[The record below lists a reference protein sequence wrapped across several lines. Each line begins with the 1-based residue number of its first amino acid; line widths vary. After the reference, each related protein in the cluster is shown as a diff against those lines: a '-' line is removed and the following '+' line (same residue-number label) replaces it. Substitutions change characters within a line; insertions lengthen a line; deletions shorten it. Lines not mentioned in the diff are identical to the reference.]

1 MLPLITALG
10 IYRDENVLR
19 HDNLNENLNRKFKCA
34 DITPF
39 SANVAFVLH
48 KCKSENGG
56 NIYDDYKVN
65 VLVNEL
71 PITKLKNA
79 GEFACG
85 NKDNSLCNYLDLKA
99 HLNDYINLNLDEVCR
114 LDNENNSSRNKS
126 EL

>member
-10 IYRDENVLR
+10 IYRDENILR

-39 SANVAFVLH
+39 SANLAFVLH
-48 KCKSENGG
+48 QCNSEKPNSG
-56 NIYDDYKVN
+56 NKYDDYKVN
-65 VLVNEL
+65 VLMNEL
-71 PITKLKNA
+71 PIPKLKNA

-85 NKDNSLCNYLDLKA
+85 NKDHSLCNYLDLKA
-99 HLNDYINLNLDEVCR
+99 HLNDYINLDIDEVCR
-114 LDNENNSSRNKS
+114 LDNENSGYKN